1 MSVASWDYPNVFQI
15 SDPTGTLNLNAAVT
29 LDSETGLYLLNPQA
43 CKSQTP
49 LRVTNTN
56 VPQKDGSQL
65 HHRFYEGEEMILAVQ
80 MWDALDSPACDTLLQ
95 LMTDELM
102 QHIRGLTNPPIPP
115 NDARILWTPEGEAQ
129 RMLKAVKLND
139 TTETTLEEGAS
150 QVVFTVKSPYPYS
163 MDAADNTTA
172 LNATITNAGT
182 AEYWPVVKVFG
193 ATSAFT
199 LTNTS
204 VQDDDGNNLAV
215 VFDASQIG
223 ASSVPGGGQFVEIDM
238 FWETMYLN
246 GSGANYKPGLVMGTS
261 TFFPLRVGT
270 NALTISG
277 ATASVIW
284 ANAWA

>member
-115 NDARILWTPEGEAQ
+115 NDARILWTPEGE
-129 RMLKAVKLND
+129 D
-139 TTETTLEEGAS
+139 C
-150 QVVFTVKSPYPYS
+150 P
-163 MDAADNTTA
+163 
-172 LNATITNAGT
+172 AGR
-182 AEYWPVVKVFG
+182 
-193 ATSAFT
+193 
-199 LTNTS
+199 
-204 VQDDDGNNLAV
+204 
-215 VFDASQIG
+215 
-223 ASSVPGGGQFVEIDM
+223 SS
-238 FWETMYLN
+238 
-246 GSGANYKPGLVMGTS
+246 S
-261 TFFPLRVGT
+261 
-270 NALTISG
+270 
-277 ATASVIW
+277 TASATTTTCGSLATCRRPIP
-284 ANAWA
+284 ACPS